1 MWAVWNGFVGL
12 LEQILVWLSTF
23 TGNLGLGI
31 ILFTIFTRIMLLP
44 LTIKQLQS
52 SKKMQELQPLIQEL
66 RRKYGKDQQK
76 FTQEMTKLYREHK
89 ANPAGSCLPLLIQLP
104 IFIGVYR
111 AVYDLA
117 LKESSAG
124 FAKSFL
130 WIPSLAQ
137 HDPYYVLPV
146 LSILLQLLVSVMAMP
161 KIQDP
166 QQKAMSQTMLL
177 MPIFFGYIAFTFN
190 AGAVL
195 YWVSGSFL
203 ALVQQYFVTGW
214 GSLTNYLPF
223 LPERTGYLT
232 PTLPTIMTGASDE
245 SAAPAETPSAP
256 TANFWSPLAKLQTT
270 APMGTDDASEAAIA
284 EVRRQSGG
292 KKRR

>member
-1 MWAVWNGFVGL
+1 MPGWQSFVDL
-12 LEQILVWLSTF
+12 LQTILIWLSNL

-31 ILFTIFTRIMLLP
+31 ILFTIFTRIAILP

-66 RRKYGKDQQK
+66 RRKHGKDQQR

-104 IFIGVYR
+104 IFIGVYN
-111 AVYDLA
+111 AVQNLA
-117 LKESSAG
+117 TATGASAG
-124 FAKSFL
+124 FSRSFL
-130 WIPSLAQ
+130 WIPRLAEA
-137 HDPYYVLPV
+137 DPLYILPI
-146 LSILLQLLVSVMAMP
+146 LSIVLQLVVSLMAMP
-161 KIQDP
+161 KIQDA
-166 QQKAMSQTMLL
+166 QQKAMAQTMLL

-195 YWVSGSFL
+195 YWVMGSVL
-203 ALVQQYFVTGW
+203 AMIQQYFVTGW
-214 GSLTNYLPF
+214 GSLSNYLTF

-232 PTLPTIMTGASDE
+232 PTTPPVAVATDDDGGAGSGE
-245 SAAPAETPSAP
+245 VVSG
-256 TANFWSPLAKLQTT
+256 FWAPLAKLQTS
-270 APMGTDDASEAAIA
+270 AAAADDGTVSEA
-284 EVRRQSGG
+284 RRTPGS

>member
-1 MWAVWNGFVGL
+1 MWAAFVTIFQNVL
-12 LEQILVWLSTF
+12 IWLSNI

-31 ILFTIFTRIMLLP
+31 ILFTILTRVALLP

-104 IFIGVYR
+104 IFIGVYN
-111 AVYDLA
+111 AVQHLA
-117 LKESSAG
+117 MNQVATTG
-124 FAKSFL
+124 FATSFL
-130 WIPSLAQ
+130 WIPSLAE
-137 HDPYYVLPV
+137 HDPVYVLPI
-146 LSILLQLLVSVMAMP
+146 LSIALQLLQSVMAMP
-161 KIQDP
+161 KIQDA
-166 QQKAMSQTMLL
+166 QQKMLSQTMLL

-190 AGAVL
+190 SGAVL
-195 YWVSGSFL
+195 YWVMSSLL
-203 ALVQQYFVTGW
+203 AVVQQYFVAGW

-223 LPERTGYLT
+223 LPERQGYMT
-232 PTLPTIMTGASDE
+232 PV
-245 SAAPAETPSAP
+245 APAAASVDATVEETASEPAAS
-256 TANFWSPLAKLQTT
+256 FWAPLAKRQTSAGT
-270 APMGTDDASEAAIA
+270 AGDNAATAAAIA
-284 EVRRQSGG
+284 DARRQATG